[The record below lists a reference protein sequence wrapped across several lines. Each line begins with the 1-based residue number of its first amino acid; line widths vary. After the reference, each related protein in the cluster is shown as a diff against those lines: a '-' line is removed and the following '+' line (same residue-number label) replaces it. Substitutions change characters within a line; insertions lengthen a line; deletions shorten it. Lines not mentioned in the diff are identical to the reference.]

1 MGEEKIKEIPET
13 DMKIK
18 DIPETGKKI
27 KDILETGMKIKGIPE
42 TGMKIKDIPETDMVI
57 PSTTEVNRVVGIM
70 VATMERQEEK
80 IIKDIPETEMDAG
93 KFLVPQ
99 TGLNRVG
106 LIGVPVTNNIRSTC
120 SIKKLANQA

>member
-1 MGEEKIKEIPET
+1 
-13 DMKIK
+13 
-18 DIPETGKKI
+18 
-27 KDILETGMKIKGIPE
+27 MKIKGIPE
-42 TGMKIKDIPETDMVI
+42 TGMKIKDIPETVMKIKGIPETGMKI

-70 VATMERQEEK
+70 VPTMERQEEK

-106 LIGVPVTNNIRSTC
+106 LIGAPVTNNIRITC